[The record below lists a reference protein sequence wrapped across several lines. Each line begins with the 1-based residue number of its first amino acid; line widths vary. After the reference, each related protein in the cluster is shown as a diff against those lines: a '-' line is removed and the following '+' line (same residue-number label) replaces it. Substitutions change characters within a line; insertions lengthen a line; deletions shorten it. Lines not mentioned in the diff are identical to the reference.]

1 MLKMN
6 KNALS
11 FYFLLFAFSVGLTN
25 NVWACSVSADFNID
39 NDSPVVNEAV
49 TITYNEYSTSDE
61 YAETWEWNFGE
72 GAVPATANT
81 VGPHQVYY
89 NTFGQKSI
97 SLHVTKEHFFGGTLI
112 GDSIQIINVFAPAVS
127 LPHTFRRSS
136 GSIDVNNDGEI
147 DFSIEF
153 SSSGSNFNY
162 RIVGVNEEN
171 EVLVETLELLDDDP
185 QPNYASIL
193 PYLTLIEHDGFGD
206 APPLQGT
213 PLANPAGSSWAN
225 EAILLGAPSLDNN
238 PLQANTFY
246 GAEDGYV
253 GVYYNVSGSYYTGW
267 LHYKYISYG
276 AFTLLSVGSAIAPD
290 APVAAGFG
298 DPFDPVVPV
307 SIIGT
312 LVAFLAIGGGSYL
325 KRKRKK

>member
-1 MLKMN
+1 MN
-6 KNALS
+6 KKALS
-11 FYFLLFAFSVGLTN
+11 FYLLLFVFSIGLTN
-25 NVWACSVSADFNID
+25 NIWACSSNTLNID
-39 NDSPVVNEAV
+39 NNKPVVNETV
-49 TITYNEYSTSDE
+49 TITYNGDMPSYEVLWQWD
-61 YAETWEWNFGE
+61 FGE
-72 GAVPATANT
+72 DAVPEGADNI
-81 VGPHQVYY
+81 GPHQVYY
-89 NTFGQKSI
+89 TTLGEKI
-97 SLHVTKEHFFGGTLI
+97 VTLFLINSANNSADLSFETL
-112 GDSIQIINVFAPAVS
+112 NVIAPVVS

-147 DFSIEF
+147 DFSIEY

-171 EVLVETLELLDDDP
+171 EVLVETLDLLDDDP

-238 PLQANTFY
+238 SLQANTFY